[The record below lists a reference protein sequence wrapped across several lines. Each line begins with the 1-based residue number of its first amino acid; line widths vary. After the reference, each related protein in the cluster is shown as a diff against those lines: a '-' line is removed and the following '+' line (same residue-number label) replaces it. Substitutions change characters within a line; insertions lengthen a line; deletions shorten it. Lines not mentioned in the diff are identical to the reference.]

1 MTKLTH
7 LDDQGAAHMVD
18 VSHKERTVRQATA
31 RGTLELPESVRAQ
44 LLDGNLPK
52 GDALSVAR
60 LAAIGG
66 SKKTADLIPLCHPL
80 LIDQIAVEFEP
91 VSTGI
96 RIQVT
101 VRCTGRTGVEM
112 EAMTGCSV
120 GLLALYDMV
129 KGVAREAR
137 IGAIELTQK
146 EGGKSGTWQRSIT
159 DKD

>member
-1 MTKLTH
+1 
-7 LDDQGAAHMVD
+7 
-18 VSHKERTVRQATA
+18 
-31 RGTLELPESVRAQ
+31 
-44 LLDGNLPK
+44 
-52 GDALSVAR
+52 
-60 LAAIGG
+60 
-66 SKKTADLIPLCHPL
+66 
-80 LIDQIAVEFEP
+80 
-91 VSTGI
+91 
-96 RIQVT
+96 
-101 VRCTGRTGVEM
+101 M